1 MSIDNRDHENVSHE
15 SSCLAP
21 TGLLPPLRGLHDI
34 SEHVIVAALEGLR
47 LIYCPI
53 VPPAAAFQ
61 RRPSKSHVPPPQA
74 DSGYVSGD
82 DEENCSGDDRGEGAL
97 DTLRA
102 DSFERDFAFRWL
114 TSLILRADELQLT
127 SDDAREQLVEDAS
140 ALLASLTVP
149 TASGVTEEAP
159 EEDQD
164 CGITREFSFDVAATT
179 GCPGS
184 PAPPVTVRLFDADLA
199 ASDHTGV
206 GLQSWGASIIFSDLI
221 CKDPARLG
229 LTESALGSRSPR
241 IVELGAGTGLVSL
254 VLSKL
259 LPRIGVSSPDIV
271 ATDYHPD
278 VLANLR
284 ANIAANEQAGEV
296 QVAPLD
302 WSDPVLA
309 APLDA
314 PADVLVATDV
324 VYAPEHSR
332 WLRDCASRLLSR
344 GGVFWLVT
352 TVRPAG
358 RFEGI
363 SSTVEDAFGVVG
375 DGAGAGEGLRIL
387 ETAMLDKKR
396 GVGRGDEVG
405 YRLFKIGWASW

>member
-1 MSIDNRDHENVSHE
+1 MTLTTVQ
-15 SSCLAP
+15 LAP

-34 SEHVIVAALEGLR
+34 SEDVIFAALNSLR

-61 RRPSKSHVPPPQA
+61 RRPSKSHLPPPQV

-82 DEENCSGDDRGEGAL
+82 DEESCWGDDHGQGAL
-97 DTLRA
+97 ATLRA
-102 DSFERDFAFRWL
+102 DAFERDFAFRWL
-114 TSLILRADELQLT
+114 TSLILRADELQLG

-140 ALLASLTVP
+140 GLLASLTVA
-149 TASGVTEEAP
+149 TASGVSEEAP

-164 CGITREFSFDVAATT
+164 CGITREFTFDVTATSE
-179 GCPGS
+179 CPGS
-184 PAPPVTVRLFDADLA
+184 HPPPVTVRLFDADLA

-206 GLQSWGASIIFSDLI
+206 GLQSWGASIIFSELV

-229 LTESALGSRSPR
+229 LTRAAPRSCSSPTR
-241 IVELGAGTGLVSL
+241 VVELGAGTGLVSL
-254 VLSKL
+254 VLAQL
-259 LPRIGVSSPDIV
+259 LPRVGVANAEIV

-278 VLANLR
+278 VLDNLR
-284 ANIAANEQAGEV
+284 ANIAANEQACGV

-309 APLDA
+309 PPLDA

-324 VYAPEHSR
+324 VYAPEHAR

-344 GGVFWLVT
+344 EGVFWLLA

-358 RFEGI
+358 KFEGI
-363 SSTVEDAFGVVG
+363 SDTVEDAFGVVDDTSAG
-375 DGAGAGEGLRIL
+375 DGLRIL
-387 ETAMLDKKR
+387 ETAMLDKRR

>member
-1 MSIDNRDHENVSHE
+1 MTLTTVQ
-15 SSCLAP
+15 LAP

-34 SEHVIVAALEGLR
+34 SEDVILSALESLR

-61 RRPSKSHVPPPQA
+61 RRLSKSHVPPPQV

-82 DEENCSGDDRGEGAL
+82 DEEDCSGDDHGEGAL
-97 DTLRA
+97 ATLRA
-102 DSFERDFAFRWL
+102 DAFERDFAFRWL
-114 TSLILRADELQLT
+114 TSLILRADELQLG

-140 ALLASLTVP
+140 GLLASLTVP
-149 TASGVTEEAP
+149 STSGVCEEAP

-164 CGITREFSFDVAATT
+164 CGITREFTFDVTASE
-179 GCPGS
+179 CPGS
-184 PAPPVTVRLFDADLA
+184 HTPPVTVRLFDADLA

-206 GLQSWGASIIFSDLI
+206 GLQSWGASIIFSELI

-229 LTESALGSRSPR
+229 LTQAALGSCSPAR

-254 VLSKL
+254 VLAQL
-259 LPRIGVSSPDIV
+259 LPRIGVASPEIV

-278 VLANLR
+278 VLDNLR
-284 ANIAANEQAGEV
+284 ANVAANEQTAGVE
-296 QVAPLD
+296 VAPLD
-302 WSDPVLA
+302 WSNPVLA
-309 APLDA
+309 PPLDA

-324 VYAPEHSR
+324 VYAPEHAR

-344 GGVFWLVT
+344 EGVFWLVA

-358 RFEGI
+358 KFEGI
-363 SSTVEDAFGVVG
+363 SNTVEDAFGVV
-375 DGAGAGEGLRIL
+375 DGVGAGEGLRIL
-387 ETAMLDKKR
+387 ETAMLDKRR

-405 YRLFKIGWASW
+405 YRLFKIGWASR

>member
-1 MSIDNRDHENVSHE
+1 MTLTTVQ
-15 SSCLAP
+15 LAP
-21 TGLLPPLRGLHDI
+21 TGFLPPLRGLHDI
-34 SEHVIVAALEGLR
+34 SEDVIFAALEGIR

-61 RRPSKSHVPPPQA
+61 RRPSKSHVPPPQV

-82 DEENCSGDDRGEGAL
+82 DEENCSGDDHGEGAL

-102 DSFERDFAFRWL
+102 DAFERDFAFRWL
-114 TSLILRADELQLT
+114 TSLILRADELQLG

-140 ALLASLTVP
+140 GLLASLTLP
-149 TASGVTEEAP
+149 TASGVSEEVL

-164 CGITREFSFDVAATT
+164 CGITREFTFDVAATSECS
-179 GCPGS
+179 GLDVS
-184 PAPPVTVRLFDADLA
+184 PVTVRLFDADLA

-229 LTESALGSRSPR
+229 LTQAALGSCSPR

-254 VLSKL
+254 VLAQL
-259 LPRIGVSSPDIV
+259 LPRIGVASPEIV

-278 VLANLR
+278 VLDNLR

-309 APLDA
+309 PPLDA
-314 PADVLVATDV
+314 PADILVATDV
-324 VYAPEHSR
+324 VYAPEHAR

-344 GGVFWLVT
+344 EGVFWLVA

-358 RFEGI
+358 KFEGI
-363 SSTVEDAFGVVG
+363 SNTVEDAFGVV